1 MRGITEFTF
10 SGLFVRICSFKYCI
24 LVIKVEGFVFS
35 SGLCHYTQ
43 GNGAAVCLAY
53 SNRKTKCQNS

>member
-1 MRGITEFTF
+1 MRGITEFIF
-10 SGLFVRICSFKYCI
+10 SGLFVRICTFKYCI
-24 LVIKVEGFVFS
+24 LVIKVEGFVFI

-43 GNGAAVCLAY
+43 GNLAY